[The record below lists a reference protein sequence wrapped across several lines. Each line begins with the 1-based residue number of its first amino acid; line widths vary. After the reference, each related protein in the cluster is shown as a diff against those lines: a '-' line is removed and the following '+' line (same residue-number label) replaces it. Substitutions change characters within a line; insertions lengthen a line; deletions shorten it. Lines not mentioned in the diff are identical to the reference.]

1 MRKSGGCIGL
11 TGVIT
16 LKILITG
23 AWQDAKTHFAQL
35 SAMGHHIFFL
45 QQECDPLP
53 VDPSEIEGV
62 ICNGLF
68 LYHPIQSFS
77 SLRYVQLTSAGYDR
91 MDMQYTDEHKITIR
105 NAKGV
110 YSIPMAEH
118 AVMGVLALYRKL
130 EVFYRQKQLHL
141 WQKERHLQE
150 LHQKTIC
157 VVGAGSVGCA
167 CARLFAAFG
176 CRIIGADIDT
186 SPRPEMDHVYTIEDL
201 PSILP
206 FSDIVIL
213 TLPLSDQTRF
223 LFRSEMFSIMK
234 QDSILVN
241 ISRGQLVDT
250 DALCLALDSRL
261 LGAVLDV
268 FDPEPLH
275 SDSPLWDKNNV
286 IITPHNSFVGNGN
299 SQRLS
304 QVILN
309 NLENL
314 QGDLES

>member
-1 MRKSGGCIGL
+1 M
-11 TGVIT
+11 
-16 LKILITG
+16 KILITG

-68 LYHPIQSFS
+68 LYHPIQAFS
-77 SLRYVQLTSAGYDR
+77 SLRYIQLTSAGYDR
-91 MDMQYTDEHKITIR
+91 IDMPYVNERGILIR

-130 EVFYRQKQLHL
+130 EVFYRQKQLRL
-141 WQKERHLQE
+141 WEKERGLQE
-150 LHQKTIC
+150 LYQKTVC

-167 CARLFAAFG
+167 CAKLFSAFG
-176 CRIIGADIDT
+176 CRVIGVDIDT
-186 SPRPEMDHVYTIEDL
+186 TPRKEMDQVDTLAALPALL
-201 PSILP
+201 PS
-206 FSDIVIL
+206 SDIVIL

-223 LFRSEMFSIMK
+223 LFDDKMFSAMK
-234 QDSILVN
+234 PGSVFVN
-241 ISRGQLVDT
+241 IARGQLVKT

-286 IITPHNSFVGNGN
+286 IITPHNSFIGNGN